1 MDILDYI
8 LLLDRKMGSYSM
20 ESMEYLESTMETLI
34 CDIVVSDII
43 VSLMQLSHIVLW
55 TKM

>member
-20 ESMEYLESTMETLI
+20 ENMEYLESTMETLI